1 MTHETQAFRNRIKR
15 SESAILK
22 LQSEYQELLERM
34 DRLENP
40 PRLMSEKEMA
50 EKMSELLKNL

>member
-1 MTHETQAFRNRIKR
+1 MTHETQAFRNRIKK

-40 PRLMSEKEMA
+40 PILTPTKE
-50 EKMSELLKNL
+50 E